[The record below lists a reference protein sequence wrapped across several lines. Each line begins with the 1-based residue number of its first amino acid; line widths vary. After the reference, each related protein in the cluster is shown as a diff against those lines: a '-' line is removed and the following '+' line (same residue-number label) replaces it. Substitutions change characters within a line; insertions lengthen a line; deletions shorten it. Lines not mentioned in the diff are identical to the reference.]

1 VAPLHGQLRRW
12 TVSGKASAPSYD
24 GDANVD
30 VPRVKMPKQQQSSTQ
45 ETVDSGAAA
54 PGAVDAQKVDGEKEL
69 PGRLKR
75 RGIGSPAVLAAISE
89 PLQESREIEATLRKL
104 IEPSAAAIEGAD
116 TAEVEPAAAAIE
128 ESNTAEVGPDVGTRR
143 LQRRGIGSPAVLAAI
158 SEPRQPRPKVPNEQ
172 VVGPVPVES
181 PAEKRRFGSV
191 ALAAALVALLIG
203 ALFFVAS
210 RDGSVTAPSVPT
222 VTAAATLTVS
232 KPTSEPST
240 DTGEEEPTI
249 QLGSLRDSARPFE
262 TVRIQGSYRGGANT
276 FLRIQREEEDRWV
289 DFPLPTKTDEAGHFT
304 SHVEFGRPGR
314 YRLRVLD
321 PDAGVTSK
329 SFVLLIKG

>member
-1 VAPLHGQLRRW
+1 
-12 TVSGKASAPSYD
+12 
-24 GDANVD
+24 
-30 VPRVKMPKQQQSSTQ
+30 
-45 ETVDSGAAA
+45 
-54 PGAVDAQKVDGEKEL
+54 
-69 PGRLKR
+69 
-75 RGIGSPAVLAAISE
+75 
-89 PLQESREIEATLRKL
+89 
-104 IEPSAAAIEGAD
+104 
-116 TAEVEPAAAAIE
+116 
-128 ESNTAEVGPDVGTRR
+128 
-143 LQRRGIGSPAVLAAI
+143 
-158 SEPRQPRPKVPNEQ
+158 
-172 VVGPVPVES
+172 VES